1 MIRYLTVMRL
11 RIRRWWLLA
20 QIENV
25 EEQAVSFAQQRIV
38 LYAALRR
45 TNTAIAMRESPAN
58 LLTQALRARKAEVK

>member
-25 EEQAVSFAQQRIV
+25 EELLISGHQQRQV
-38 LYAALRR
+38 LHAALRR
-45 TNTAIAMRESPAN
+45 TQTAIAMRTSAAN